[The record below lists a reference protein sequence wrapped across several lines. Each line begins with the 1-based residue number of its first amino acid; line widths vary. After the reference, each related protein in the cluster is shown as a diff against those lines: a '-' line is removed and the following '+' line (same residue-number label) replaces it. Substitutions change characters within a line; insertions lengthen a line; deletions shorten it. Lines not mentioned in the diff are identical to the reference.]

1 MLAFLLLCPLLRSLR
16 SLLIFRI
23 SFTNKLHAI
32 HNVQRFRLCVREREG
47 KRLST
52 LDRWLLPF
60 VRCSCSWFSYS
71 MSNVLMF
78 IVDFNSK
85 CLCTIYAIHIHIA
98 IESRLFTLSLSLSRS
113 VSRFRVIF
121 SLSSVIYGCTTNIS
135 LHSLH
140 VVLIIPLCIV
150 GYRLAVAAVAAFRL
164 TLLWNMNCMHKWKA
178 SYTRIKKVRYANDFI
193 KRRSSEQM
201 SWIDSTNG

>member
-85 CLCTIYAIHIHIA
+85 CLCTIYAIYIHIA
-98 IESRLFTLSLSLSRS
+98 IESRLFTLPLSFGLPFSGY
-113 VSRFRVIF
+113 IF
-121 SLSSVIYGCTTNIS
+121 VELGNLWLYDQYFSS
-135 LHSLH
+135 
-140 VVLIIPLCIV
+140 
-150 GYRLAVAAVAAFRL
+150 
-164 TLLWNMNCMHKWKA
+164 
-178 SYTRIKKVRYANDFI
+178 FI
-193 KRRSSEQM
+193 ACGFDYSFM
-201 SWIDSTNG
+201 YCGL